1 MAKVV
6 TAQDQTKTDKND
18 SDAYSDEET
27 CSQNKVG
34 PLGCLC
40 CSFLVVCCCLMG
52 FDLCVDR
59 EKIMTTPRRDKKRE
73 SRREEKAIKAA
84 VLDKVTTI
92 YLSILWCF
100 DVSFSFVHN
109 T

>member
-1 MAKVV
+1 
-6 TAQDQTKTDKND
+6 
-18 SDAYSDEET
+18 
-27 CSQNKVG
+27 
-34 PLGCLC
+34 
-40 CSFLVVCCCLMG
+40 MG

-92 YLSILWCF
+92 SIYLWCF

-109 T
+109 S